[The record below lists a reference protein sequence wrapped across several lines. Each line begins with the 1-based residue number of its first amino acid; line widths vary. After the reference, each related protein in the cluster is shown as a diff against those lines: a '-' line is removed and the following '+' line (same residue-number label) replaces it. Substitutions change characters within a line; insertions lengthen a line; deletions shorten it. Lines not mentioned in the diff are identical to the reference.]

1 MSSKQNTVMV
11 SVSNKTIVR
20 VIAICTATLMGIK
33 FILNITHP
41 LTLIFFAFFLAM
53 ALNPAVSWISR
64 QLKIKSRAAATGI
77 AYISVLVALS
87 IFILAVVPPL
97 FRQTRD
103 FIANLPTTIE
113 SVQDK
118 NTGIGR
124 IVNKYGLDDTV
135 DSVATN
141 LRSKLKVSPQPVL
154 STAGRI
160 GSGLVSIIA
169 VLVMTFMM
177 LVEGPMWF
185 ETLIR
190 LQPPK
195 KREHRRKLAGQL
207 YRIVTNYVN
216 GQLIIAGIASLFAL
230 IAMMIASNI
239 FGVSINAIGLA
250 GIIALTG
257 LIPMIGNTLG
267 AVIVVLVCAL
277 SSFPLAITMAIFFL
291 VYQQIENV
299 TIQPYVQSRKNELT
313 PLLVFIAALCGIGLG
328 GLIGGF
334 VAIPLAAC
342 VRVLAKDFYRHRL
355 ENIDPASV

>member
-1 MSSKQNTVMV
+1 M
-11 SVSNKTIVR
+11 SNKHQTVTVTVANRTIIR
-20 VIAICTATLMGIK
+20 IIIIIAATFLGFR
-33 FILNITHP
+33 FIMNISHP
-41 LTLIFFAFFLAM
+41 LTLIFFAFFLAL

-64 QLKIKSRAAATGI
+64 HLKIKSRAAATGI
-77 AYISVLVALS
+77 AYISVLA
-87 IFILAVVPPL
+87 ILTAFMIAVVPPL

-103 FIANLPTTIE
+103 FITNLPTTIE

-118 NTGIGR
+118 NTGLGR
-124 IVNKYGLDDTV
+124 IVNKYGLQESV
-135 DSVATN
+135 DSFASDM
-141 LRSKLKVSPQPVL
+141 RSRIKHLPAPVL
-154 STAGRI
+154 STASRI
-160 GSGLVSIIA
+160 GSGLVSTIA

-177 LVEGPMWF
+177 LVEGPMWMDMI
-185 ETLIR
+185 LR

-195 KREHRRKLAGQL
+195 KRAHRRELAEQM
-207 YRIVTNYVN
+207 YQIVTNYVN
-216 GQLIIAGIASLFAL
+216 GQILIAAIAAVFAMV
-230 IAMMIASNI
+230 AMMIASNI

-277 SSFPLAITMAIFFL
+277 TSFPLAITMAIFFL

-299 TIQPYVQSRKNELT
+299 TIQPYIQSRKNELT

-342 VRVLAKDFYRHRL
+342 LRLLAKDFYRRRL
-355 ENIDPASV
+355 DKIESPA